1 MFLWNENVYLFPK
14 GVGFVCWQLKL
25 PCRPLGNYVFPIERF
40 GLLYRY
46 DHMVHINSRVLF
58 SASQPLVGIGSL
70 PLSQAPKWV
79 KYKSHIAPSAQ
90 FRTIIILMRLNKY
103 HQNITK

>member
-14 GVGFVCWQLKL
+14 GVGFVCWRLKL

-40 GLLYRY
+40 GRLYCY
-46 DHMVHINSRVLF
+46 DQRVHINSRVLF
-58 SASQPLVGIGSL
+58 SASQPFVGIGSL
-70 PLSQAPKWV
+70 PLSQAPNWTN
-79 KYKSHIAPSAQ
+79 KSHIAPSVQ

-103 HQNITK
+103 HRNIIK